1 MDKKPRWLKKKI
13 SLNNTNI
20 NKVKNLLNSSHLHTV
35 CQSANCPNIF
45 ECFSRGTATFMIM
58 GDKCSRNCGFCSVK
72 HGIPET
78 LDKGEPLRV
87 AIAAKEM
94 ELNYIVITSVT
105 RDDLADRGAQHFAKT
120 VKEIKKLIPNSK
132 VECLIPDFKGNMD
145 NLKILLDQDVAV
157 LSHNIET
164 IFRNYPKVRKG
175 ANYRVSLN
183 ILNNAKKMR
192 PDIFT
197 KSGFMLGLGE
207 SRKEII
213 ELLSDIEGTCCD
225 IITIGQYLRP
235 SSDNLP
241 VQKYYTPEE
250 FEEIKSIAKSFRFKS
265 VSCGIFVRSSYRA
278 EELLKVAEE
287 RKQ

>member
-1 MDKKPRWLKKKI
+1 
-13 SLNNTNI
+13 
-20 NKVKNLLNSSHLHTV
+20 
-35 CQSANCPNIF
+35 
-45 ECFSRGTATFMIM
+45 MIM

>member
-20 NKVKNLLNSSHLHTV
+20 KKVKNLLDSSHLHTV

-45 ECFSRGTATFMIM
+45 ECFGRGTATFMIM
-58 GDKCSRNCGFCSVK
+58 GDKCSRNCGFCSVE

-78 LDKGEPLRV
+78 LDEEEPLRV

-94 ELNYIVITSVT
+94 GLNYIVITSVT
-105 RDDLADRGAQHFAKT
+105 RDDIDDGGAQHFAKT
-120 VKEIKKLIPNSK
+120 VKEINELIPNSK

-164 IFRNYPKVRKG
+164 IFRNYPIVRRG

-183 ILNNAKKMR
+183 ILNSIKKIR

-213 ELLSDIEGTCCD
+213 ELLSDIEHTCCD
-225 IITIGQYLRP
+225 IITIGQYLKP

-250 FEEIKSIAKSFRFKS
+250 FEEIKLIAKSFRFKS
-265 VSCGIFVRSSYRA
+265 VSCGMFVRSSYRA
-278 EELLKVAEE
+278 EESLKVAEG